1 MVGSLKRDQK
11 RQFNMLPA
19 LVEGR
24 EPNSRIG
31 LVKVFAESWAEL
43 KFDRCLQ
50 LCTSDVTYFDN
61 ISDII
66 HPSRPVRQGKE
77 ALRKVMHSSAK
88 HWTILSMQQK
98 LIRQRTEDPEL
109 VQCRL
114 EFVLIHKASR
124 KFMFCNNR
132 FVARVEDDLISAI
145 QLYHDAPMFL
155 AFLRLNGSMRFADR
169 RRSNSFQSQPIS

>member
-1 MVGSLKRDQK
+1 
-11 RQFNMLPA
+11 MLSA

-24 EPNSRIG
+24 EPNKRIEI
-31 LVKVFAESWAEL
+31 VKTFSDPWAEL
-43 KFDRCLQ
+43 KFNRCLK
-50 LCTSDVTYFDN
+50 LCTPDVTYFDN

-66 HPSRPVRQGKE
+66 HPSRPVRQGTD
-77 ALRKVMHSSAK
+77 ALRKVMNSSAK

-98 LIRQRTEDPEL
+98 LMKQRVEDPGL

-124 KFMFCNNR
+124 EFMFCNNR

-145 QLYHDAPMFL
+145 QMYHDAPMFL
-155 AFLRLNGSMRFADR
+155 AFLRLNGSAEFADHKR
-169 RRSNSFQSQPIS
+169 VSSFQRQATI